1 MLKQYLKGISRCG
14 IPFFG
19 GWCRRDAINSF
30 STTTTKW
37 FSPIFLLV
45 LIILTTS
52 CQQKNDRHLT
62 RGIYYWKT
70 NVNITDYE
78 QKRIDDLAVEE
89 VYVKFFDVDIAT
101 DGKNIRP
108 IAIVN
113 FSETLPKQDI
123 IPVVF
128 ITPRAL
134 NTLDITSMD
143 DFVENVASLIAHK
156 AKDIHLHPQEI
167 QIDCDWTR
175 SNKDLYFSFLRKL
188 KNHPFFKD
196 KILSVT
202 IRLHQIKYA
211 AESGIPPVDKGLLMV
226 YNMESLTDIN
236 VKNSIISPSVAKDY
250 LATISQYPLL
260 LDVAL
265 PIFSWSLLFEK
276 NQLLGILR
284 EVSEK
289 DINDNKSLYLLRD
302 NLYKV
307 TENTTLKNYDL
318 KKDQII
324 RFENSEIKVVQQVA
338 QFLSKEMKN
347 DSMKVLLYHC
357 DSLQL
362 QNYTTYELDKIYT
375 HFH

>member
-1 MLKQYLKGISRCG
+1 MLKKYLMGISQCG
-14 IPFFG
+14 I
-19 GWCRRDAINSF
+19 
-30 STTTTKW
+30 
-37 FSPIFLLV
+37 PIFLLA
-45 LIILTTS
+45 IILLTTS
-52 CQQKNDRHLT
+52 CEQKNNRQIT

-70 NVNITDYE
+70 NVKITEYE
-78 QKRIDDLAVEE
+78 QERIDDLAVEE
-89 VYVKFFDVDIAT
+89 VYVKFFDVDIAA
-101 DGKNIRP
+101 DGKNITP
-108 IAIVN
+108 VAIVN
-113 FSETLPKQDI
+113 FSENIPKQDI

-134 NTLDITSMD
+134 NTLDRATIE

-156 AKDIHLHPQEI
+156 AKDIDLDPQEI
-167 QIDCDWTR
+167 QMDCDWTR

-236 VKNSIISPSVAKDY
+236 IKNSIISTVVAKDY
-250 LATISQYPLL
+250 LTSVSQYPLP

-284 EVSEK
+284 EVSDK
-289 DINDNKSLYLLRD
+289 DINGNKSLYLLED

-324 RFENSEIKVVQQVA
+324 RFENSDIKVVQQVA